1 MTILV
6 YIILIIYFLI
16 TGYLFYKL
24 YILKGN
30 QNESFIPKSVF
41 TVF

>member
-24 YILKGN
+24 YI
-30 QNESFIPKSVF
+30 PKRKDDK
-41 TVF
+41 